1 MRRRPTIAVIYLVLM
16 TAAWALVIGIFQTVV
31 AIRLRKEI
39 EGEWVLVLSSVA
51 SVILGV
57 LMLISPGA
65 DALAML

>member
-1 MRRRPTIAVIYLVLM
+1 M

>member
-39 EGEWVLVLSSVA
+39 EGEWVLVLWSVA

>member
-1 MRRRPTIAVIYLVLM
+1 LRRRPTIAVIYLVLM

-39 EGEWVLVLSSVA
+39 EGEWVLVLWSVA